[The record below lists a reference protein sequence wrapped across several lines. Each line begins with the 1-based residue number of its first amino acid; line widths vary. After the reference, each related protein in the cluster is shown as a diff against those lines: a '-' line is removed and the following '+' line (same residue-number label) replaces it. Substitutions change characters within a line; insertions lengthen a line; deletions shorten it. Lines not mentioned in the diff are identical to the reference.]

1 MWFLAKVAVTQ
12 REIYKIQQLPVL
24 FIEIMDLQQSN
35 NTSSSSKGE
44 GICVGIRMR
53 PLNERE
59 IQSGQEKIF
68 KCVPNCNAITHVNTA
83 DTGPG
88 QTYYY
93 DKVSLYCLISFR
105 TITCDLQLQVFDE
118 GSSNAD
124 IYSHIA
130 GDIVRGTMNGING
143 TIFAC
148 Q

>member
-1 MWFLAKVAVTQ
+1 MVFGESSRYTTQ
-12 REIYKIQQLPVL
+12 REKIQQLPVVL
-24 FIEIMDLQQSN
+24 IEIMDLQQSN
-35 NTSSSSKGE
+35 ASSSSKGE

-93 DKVSLYCLISFR
+93 DKVGFYYLISFR
-105 TITCDLQLQVFDE
+105 TITCDLQLKVFDE

-148 Q
+148 